1 MKENGLLFKK
11 THGCLLGGLIGDAM
25 GAPAEGKTYQEI
37 AETFGEITDFE
48 GAGTDDTIIKHI
60 LCEAILDNDGYV
72 TADEFAVAFSNNRDK
87 FRRWYTPV
95 RNQFCLVEAKMV
107 LPVYGGMGSQQ
118 SSSSA
123 MSIAPMGL
131 INACRPRQAALETF
145 DVAGLIH
152 GERATACRDG
162 ACAIAASVAEAMKR
176 DATVESVL
184 DGATRYLHR
193 TSSQEMIGCIADA
206 LELARKQG
214 EYEAFREAF
223 TETRMRLDAPTV
235 LSDSRET
242 VPCTLALVYL
252 AGGDVRQG
260 ILYAANFGRDA
271 DTIACMVGGICGAVQ
286 GVDGLGDDWVAKA
299 TATVKGQDELASKL
313 AQIALRKA
321 QAAKQA
327 VSLLD
332 QLGDG

>member
-162 ACAIAASVAEAMKR
+162 ACAIAASVAEAMKH

-184 DGATRYLHR
+184 DASTRYLHK
-193 TSSQEMIGCIADA
+193 TSSQEMLGCISNA
-206 LELARKQG
+206 LELAREKG
-214 EYEAFREAF
+214 EYKAFREAF
-223 TETRMRLDAPTV
+223 YETSLRLAAPTA
-235 LSDSRET
+235 SDSRET

-252 AGGDVRQG
+252 SGGNVRQA

-271 DTIACMVGGICGAVQ
+271 DTIACMVGGICGAFQ

-299 TATVKGQDELASKL
+299 TATVQGQEELASKL

-321 QAAKQA
+321 EAASQAAT
-327 VSLLD
+327 LLD
-332 QLGDG
+332 QLGD